1 MICLPT
7 PDSHNSSPTPP
18 HQRVAK
24 FEEAQSQ
31 AQAAQAQ
38 AKTKAQSAA
47 SAPTQAPQPRPQ
59 APTASTQLPSK
70 PTSEQSSR
78 DQIFPLLVS
87 ELVSERIL
95 SATDGSKLRRLYAQ
109 EHPVINAAMD
119 VYDVDG
125 DIAELVDTLQ
135 RCVLT
140 SQ

>member
-1 MICLPT
+1 M
-7 PDSHNSSPTPP
+7 
-18 HQRVAK
+18 AK
-24 FEEAQSQ
+24 FEAQSQ
-31 AQAAQAQ
+31 AQAQAQ

-47 SAPTQAPQPRPQ
+47 SAPTQAPRPQ
-59 APTASTQLPSK
+59 AQPAQPSK
-70 PTSEQSSR
+70 PTPTSEQSSR

-135 RCVLT
+135 RCVIT

>member
-1 MICLPT
+1 
-7 PDSHNSSPTPP
+7 
-18 HQRVAK
+18 VAK
-24 FEEAQSQ
+24 YQAQSQ
-31 AQAAQAQ
+31 AQAQAQ

-47 SAPTQAPQPRPQ
+47 SAPTQAPRPQ
-59 APTASTQLPSK
+59 AQPAQPSK
-70 PTSEQSSR
+70 PTPTPTPTSEQSSR

-135 RCVLT
+135 RCVIT

>member
-1 MICLPT
+1 MIYRLTQLFPT
-7 PDSHNSSPTPP
+7 PHTAPP
-18 HQRVAK
+18 QRVAK
-24 FEEAQSQ
+24 FEAQSQ
-31 AQAAQAQ
+31 AQAQAQ

-47 SAPTQAPQPRPQ
+47 SAPTQAPRPQ
-59 APTASTQLPSK
+59 AQPAQPSK
-70 PTSEQSSR
+70 PTPTPTSEQSSR

-135 RCVLT
+135 RCVIT